1 MTKSLVIGLTGSIG
15 SGKST
20 VSRLFAA
27 RGFCIIDADILARRV
42 VEPGTE
48 ALAALVKRFG
58 KDVLR
63 ADGSLDRALL
73 AERAFATAEAT
84 AELNAIVHPAVIR
97 LLREEL
103 DAAKHRGE
111 AVIVLDVPL
120 LFQTG
125 LEALCDRTVVV
136 TAPPEVRR
144 SRICV
149 RDGLTEEQ
157 AQLRMNVQP
166 ADAYYTQRASDTLV
180 NDGDETALQSAV
192 EELCRRIG
200 R

>member
-27 RGFCIIDADILARRV
+27 RGFCIIDADILARRA

-125 LEALCDRTVVV
+125 LEALCDRIV
-136 TAPPEVRR
+136 AA
-144 SRICV
+144 CV
-149 RDGLTEEQ
+149 W
-157 AQLRMNVQP
+157 N
-166 ADAYYTQRASDTLV
+166 
-180 NDGDETALQSAV
+180 
-192 EELCRRIG
+192 I
-200 R
+200 